1 MDADMVAMFPN
12 GIRALMIDDDTK
24 FLKSATTL
32 LSVLNFDGTYMCF
45 VCVRF
50 ESSTFFL
57 V

>member
-50 ESSTFFL
+50 ESTTFF